1 MEHFSYHSS
10 ESHNTIINGKRNS
23 KKTMVNVKNGKG
35 TKKVI
40 TTHGSKSKASTHK
53 LTAAEI
59 KNIKGRKL
67 MPNLFSALS
76 ARNDRGLRL
85 RLNNK
90 SRSRTFKKEK
100 GSR

>member
-1 MEHFSYHSS
+1 
-10 ESHNTIINGKRNS
+10 
-23 KKTMVNVKNGKG
+23 MVNVKNGKG
-35 TKKVI
+35 TTKVI

-53 LTAAEI
+53 LTTAEI
-59 KNIKGRKL
+59 KNIKGRKF
-67 MPNLFSALS
+67 MPNLFSVLS
-76 ARNDRGLRL
+76 ARNDRGL